1 MPPCPRCPF
10 NGGNPFQPT
19 AASAGS
25 EGPLT
30 GEVRRMALHR
40 RSHQPRPLFGSRQ
53 AYYPDHRFFM
63 MIAHYLTPS
72 RPVCQFLFC
81 IFQCFSSFFM
91 SAPPEPPVPG
101 AGLPHVYQMSTKKW
115 CQSLGAQGIGKTSLR
130 GWSTRCLPFSLFY
143 VKSACLEGFPP
154 DFHNFWTPCKGR
166 DTAATGPE
174 SRKTSKNLDKIAKIV
189 SKMLNLPGLPFG
201 TVFQILS
208 RKL

>member
-101 AGLPHVYQMSTKKW
+101 AGLPMSTK
-115 CQSLGAQGIGKTSLR
+115 
-130 GWSTRCLPFSLFY
+130 CLPKNG
-143 VKSACLEGFPP
+143 VKALGHKGLEKPP
-154 DFHNFWTPCKGR
+154 WRAGLPDVYHFHFF
-166 DTAATGPE
+166 
-174 SRKTSKNLDKIAKIV
+174 TSKAPVLMDFLRFFATFKPYARGVTRPQRGRKVEKPRKIWIK
-189 SKMLNLPGLPFG
+189 
-201 TVFQILS
+201 
-208 RKL
+208 